1 MLAESQGGFIMTAR
15 FVIAAALCASVAV
28 PASAQEITAQTLLDK
43 NLEARGGA
51 DALAAIHSIRFD
63 GRIIFPGDFEL
74 KYDET
79 RARGGADGTEMRMN
93 GTVQGL
99 TYVQAYDGNT
109 AWRINPFQGRKDPE
123 TMSADE
129 ARSVADSGLIDG
141 VLQASRHDG
150 STVSYLG
157 REDFDGTSAYKLKV
171 TQKDGDEFTYLL
183 DPDTFLEIK
192 VTETRR
198 IRGAE
203 QTTESELGDYEKV
216 GGVYFPMSVDNWTQ
230 GQSNQRQRVII
241 ETATAN
247 PPVTQAL
254 FELPGS
260 QAQPAKPGTPPP
272 DASNKPQQ
280 PDQNQ
285 APADKQDPSKPGKGE

>member
-1 MLAESQGGFIMTAR
+1 MMTAR
-15 FVIAAALCASVAV
+15 FVFAAMLCASAAV
-28 PASAQEITAQTLLDK
+28 PAFAQEMTAQALLDK

-51 DALAAIHSIRFD
+51 EALAAIRSIRFD
-63 GRIIFPGDFEL
+63 GRLIFPGDFEL

-79 RARGGADGTEMRMN
+79 RARGGADGTESRMN

-99 TYVQAYDGNT
+99 TFVQAYDGRT

-129 ARSVADSGLIDG
+129 TRSLADESNLEG

-150 STVSYLG
+150 STVTYLG

-171 TQKDGDEFTYLL
+171 AQKDGDEFTYLL

-203 QTTESELGDYEKV
+203 QTTETELGDYEKV
-216 GGVYFPMSVDNWTQ
+216 GGVYFPMSVENWPQ
-230 GQSNQRQRVII
+230 GQPNQRQRII
-241 ETATAN
+241 IDTATAN
-247 PPVTQAL
+247 PPVAAAI
-254 FELPGS
+254 FELPGTQPS
-260 QAQPAKPGTPPP
+260 PAKPGAEPP

-280 PDQNQ
+280 PDQKQ
-285 APADKQDPSKPGKGE
+285 APADQPTPPKPQDSGKPKGE